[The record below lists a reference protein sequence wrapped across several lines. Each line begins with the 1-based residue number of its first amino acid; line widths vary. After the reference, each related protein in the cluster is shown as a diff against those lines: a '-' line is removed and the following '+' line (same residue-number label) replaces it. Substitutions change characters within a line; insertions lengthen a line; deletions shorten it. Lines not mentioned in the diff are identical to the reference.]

1 MHPDYCGV
9 VRTVTIKMRPRDARE
24 KVLDQPPFLQPKPNI
39 EMRLGVQRLCVIL
52 PVEEQG
58 SSEVSQH
65 PVQDVAPPA
74 YDEVPSELESDEEFH
89 GFGDDEIAR
98 AKDRRQKISDHDS

>member
-1 MHPDYCGV
+1 MIGLFLLSKVYLYNCLI
-9 VRTVTIKMRPRDARE
+9 TIKE
-24 KVLDQPPFLQPKPNI
+24 SKTKQKTI
-39 EMRLGVQRLCVIL
+39 
-52 PVEEQG
+52 
-58 SSEVSQH
+58 EVSQQ